1 MRHFLASI
9 LLCAASYV
17 SAGQS
22 QPGWRVVAS
31 TSIDDRIQR
40 ELKDLAVR
48 QHAFPQFSRSVAG
61 GYHRQ
66 TRNGELFIQFER
78 PQSAAAFLAELR
90 QLSSGEAVEPPPEL
104 AREAYVLRATYS
116 PGSGL
121 AQIRVAATSAAGY
134 HYALLRIPDL
144 LATPPDQLSSELI
157 PRPQS
162 VRVVHQ
168 GAEAVIADYPSFPI
182 RGIVEGFYGTPWS
195 YDDRLDVLRFEGQQ
209 RMNTYIYAPKDDP
222 YERKLWRE
230 PYPPEQMQRL
240 GALVAAARENFVHFT
255 YAISPGLSMAYSSEA
270 EFQTLARK
278 LESIGKLGVTDFA
291 LFLDDVP
298 FDLVHPEDQK
308 RFQTLAQA
316 HVYLVNRLYVR
327 LKELSAQ
334 NRLTVCPTT
343 YTNEWGSRDYLR
355 ELGNGVRPEIP
366 LDWTGTEV
374 IPSAITVAQATEW
387 GGYIR
392 RKPLVWDNFP
402 VNDGHP
408 WRLILDPLR
417 GREARLFTVTQG
429 LVSNPMCQ
437 AHASMVPLETVADYL
452 WNPAAYDPEESQHHA
467 LVAQYGAD
475 AVSFLAPILQ
485 IYAAGQ
491 GEEPELTDIFEERRA
506 AIDVPAIESQ
516 ISRLDSALTAMKG
529 QAQFK
534 KLTPE
539 IEPIPDALRAQLDR
553 ILASPAFKHLP
564 DGKIQWDRDQ
574 HLLTAP
580 KIAGQQVLGGDFSKW
595 QSGKVYVLNR
605 SSQLEDG
612 EQWWKGLGQFSARV
626 AFGWDEENLYIG
638 VDVVDPQL
646 YQPFVG
652 RGVEKGDV
660 FRLVFDTAEEIR
672 AGRPAGMYDLYL
684 SPGNFMGTKP
694 SIYCDE
700 DFFPSRPHPHDYDR
714 EIRTAW
720 RKTAAGFSGDIVIP
734 ASFFDVEFGVG
745 QEIRLSFGAHKTLP
759 PQDAL
764 AEDLDQIV
772 FTSKEDKLFPVDAQN
787 PATLQEMVLAGSSM
801 REVAKTRAV
810 P

>member
-1 MRHFLASI
+1 MRRFLAFVLMTVASCLSAAQQPVWTVTSATIDARIQRQLDELAAQQHASI
-9 LLCAASYV
+9 
-17 SAGQS
+17 QFHH
-22 QPGWRVVAS
+22 RVVAGQAY
-31 TSIDDRIQR
+31 RP
-40 ELKDLAVR
+40 
-48 QHAFPQFSRSVAG
+48 HAG
-61 GYHRQ
+61 G
-66 TRNGELFIQFER
+66 LLIQFER
-78 PQSAAAFLAELR
+78 PQGAAAFLAELW
-90 QLSSGEAVEPPPEL
+90 QLSRGEAVEPTPEL

-121 AQIRVAATSAAGY
+121 AQIRVAAISAAGY
-134 HYALLRIPDL
+134 HCALLRIPSL
-144 LATPPDQLSSELI
+144 LGTPPDRLASELI

-168 GAEAVIADYPSFPI
+168 GEEVTIADYPSFPV

-195 YDDRLDVLRFEGQQ
+195 YDDRLDVLHFEGQQ
-209 RMNTYIYAPKDDP
+209 RMNTYIYAPKDDL

-230 PYPPEQMQRL
+230 PYPPEQMKRL
-240 GALVAAARENFVHFT
+240 GALVAAAHENFVHFT

-278 LESIGKLGVTDFA
+278 LESISKLGVTDFA

-298 FDLVHPEDQK
+298 FNLVHPEDQK
-308 RFQTLAQA
+308 RFQTLARA
-316 HVYLVNRLYVR
+316 HVFLINRLYVH
-327 LKELSAQ
+327 LKKLSAQ

-355 ELGNGVRPEIP
+355 ELGNGVRPEIS

-374 IPSAITVAQATEW
+374 ISSGITLAQAAEW

-452 WNPAAYDPEESQHHA
+452 WNSAAYDPEKSQHHA
-467 LVAQYGAD
+467 LVTQYGAD
-475 AVSFLAPILQ
+475 ALSFLAPILQ

-491 GEEPELTDIFEERRA
+491 GEEPDLTDIFEERRP

-534 KLTPE
+534 KLAPE
-539 IEPIPDALRAQLDR
+539 IEPIPDVLRAQLDR

-564 DGKIQWDRDQ
+564 DGKILWDRNK
-574 HLLTAP
+574 HLLAAP
-580 KIAGQQVLGGDFSKW
+580 KIAGRQVLDGDFSKW

-612 EQWWKGLGQFSARV
+612 EQWWKGPGQFSARV

-660 FRLVFDTAEEIR
+660 FRLVFDSAEEIR
-672 AGRPAGMYDLYL
+672 TGRPVGMYDLYL

-700 DFFPSRPHPHDYDR
+700 DFFPPRPHPHDYDR
-714 EIRTAW
+714 EI
-720 RKTAAGFSGDIVIP
+720 KTVWKKTVAGFSGDIVIP
-734 ASFFDVEFGVG
+734 VSFFDVRFGQG
-745 QEIRLSFGAHKTLP
+745 REIRLSFGARKAVLSL
-759 PQDAL
+759 DASG
-764 AEDLDQIV
+764 EDSDQIV
-772 FTSKEDKLFPVDAQN
+772 FSSKEDKLFPVDPEN
-787 PATLQEMVLAGSSM
+787 PASLQEMVLGESS
-801 REVAKTRAV
+801 T

>member
-1 MRHFLASI
+1 MRRFLTLVLMS
-9 LLCAASYV
+9 AASCLPTL
-17 SAGQS
+17 SAGQR
-22 QPGWRVVAS
+22 PVWTVTS
-31 TSIDDRIQR
+31 TTIDARIQR
-40 ELKDLAVR
+40 QLDELAAQ
-48 QHAFPQFSRSVAG
+48 QHAAIRFHHPVVAG
-61 GYHRQ
+61 GPYQPHA
-66 TRNGELFIQFER
+66 GGLLIQFER
-78 PQSAAAFLAELR
+78 PQSATAFLAELM
-90 QLSSGEAVEPPPEL
+90 QQTDGEAVEPTPEL
-104 AREAYVLRATYS
+104 AEEAYVLRATYS
-116 PGSGL
+116 SGSVL
-121 AQIRVAATSAAGY
+121 AQVRIAAVSAAGY
-134 HYALLRIPDL
+134 HYALLRIPSL
-144 LATPPDQLSSELI
+144 LATPPDKLSSELI

-222 YERKLWRE
+222 YERQLWRE
-230 PYPPEQMQRL
+230 PYPPEQLKRL
-240 GALVAAARENFVHFT
+240 GELVATARENFVHFT

-270 EFQTLARK
+270 EFRTLVRK
-278 LESIGKLGVTDFA
+278 LESISKLGVTDFA

-316 HVYLVNRLYVR
+316 HVYLINRLYDH
-327 LKELSAQ
+327 LEKLSAQ

-355 ELGNGVRPEIP
+355 ELGNGVKPEIP

-374 IPSAITVAQATEW
+374 IPSAITVAEAAEW

-417 GREARLFTVTQG
+417 GREAGLRAVTQG

-452 WNPAAYDPEESQHHA
+452 WNPVAYDPERSQRQA
-467 LVAQYGAD
+467 LVSQYGEA
-475 AVSFLAPILQ
+475 SPFLTPILQ
-485 IYAAGQ
+485 VYAAGQ
-491 GEEPELTDIFEERRA
+491 GEEPELAAIFEERRP
-506 AIDVPAIESQ
+506 AIDVPAVESQ

-534 KLTPE
+534 KLVPE
-539 IEPIPDALRAQLDR
+539 IEPIPGMLRAQLDR

-564 DGKIQWDRDQ
+564 DGKIQWDRNQ
-574 HLLTAP
+574 HVLHAT
-580 KIAGQQVLGGDFSKW
+580 KIAGPQILDGDFSKW
-595 QSGKVYVLNR
+595 ESARVYVLNR
-605 SSQLEDG
+605 SSQVEDG
-612 EQWWKGLGQFSARV
+612 QQLWKGPQQFSARV

-638 VDVVDPQL
+638 VDIVDPQL

-652 RGVEKGDV
+652 RGVEKGDT
-660 FRLVFDTAEEIR
+660 FRLVFDTTEEITP
-672 AGRPAGMYDLYL
+672 GRPAGVYDLYL
-684 SPGNFMGTKP
+684 SPGNFMDAKP
-694 SIYCDE
+694 SIYCDD
-700 DFFPSRPHPHDYDR
+700 DFFPPRPHPHDYNR

-720 RKTAAGFSGDIVIP
+720 KKTPAGFSGDIVIP
-734 ASFFDVEFGVG
+734 ALFFEAKFGQG
-745 QEIRLSFGAHKTLP
+745 QQIRLSFGAGKTLP
-759 PQDAL
+759 HQNAS
-764 AEDLDQIV
+764 EDSDQIV
-772 FTSKEDKLFPVDAQN
+772 FSSKEDKLFPVDPEN
-787 PATLQEMVLAGSSM
+787 PASLQEIVLSESPM
-801 REVAKTRAV
+801 

>member
-1 MRHFLASI
+1 
-9 LLCAASYV
+9 
-17 SAGQS
+17 
-22 QPGWRVVAS
+22 
-31 TSIDDRIQR
+31 
-40 ELKDLAVR
+40 LKDLAAR

-61 GYHRQ
+61 GDHRQ
-66 TRNGELFIQFER
+66 TRAGELLIQFER
-78 PQSAAAFLAELR
+78 PQSAAVFLAELR
-90 QLSSGEAVEPPPEL
+90 RISSGEVVDPTPEL
-104 AREAYVLRATYS
+104 VQEAYVLRATYS
-116 PGSGL
+116 PASGL
-121 AQIRVAATSAAGY
+121 SQVRIAATSTAGY
-134 HYALLRIPDL
+134 HYALLRIPGL
-144 LATPPDQLSSELI
+144 LATPPEQLSSELI
-157 PRPQS
+157 PLPQS
-162 VRVVHQ
+162 VHVARDGEEV
-168 GAEAVIADYPSFPI
+168 VIADYPSFSI

-195 YDDRLDVLRFEGQQ
+195 HDDRLDVLRFEGQQ

-222 YERKLWRE
+222 YERKLWRD
-230 PYPPEQMQRL
+230 PYPPEQMKRL

-270 EFQTLARK
+270 EFQTLTRK

-308 RFQTLAQA
+308 RFQTLARA
-316 HVYLVNRLYVR
+316 HVYLINRLYVR
-327 LKELSAQ
+327 LKKLSAQ

-343 YTNEWGSRDYLR
+343 YTNEWGSRDYIR

-402 VNDGHP
+402 VNDGYP

-417 GREARLFTVTQG
+417 GREARLFTATQG
-429 LVSNPMCQ
+429 LLSNPMCQ

-452 WNPAAYDPEESQHHA
+452 WNPAAYDPEKSQHHA
-467 LVAQYGAD
+467 LVTQYGAN

-506 AIDVPAIESQ
+506 AIDVPAIQSQ

-539 IEPIPDALRAQLDR
+539 IEPLPNVLRAQLDR

-574 HLLTAP
+574 HLLVAP
-580 KIAGQQVLGGDFSKW
+580 KITDQQVLDGDFSKW

-612 EQWWKGLGQFSARV
+612 EQWWKGPGQFSARV
-626 AFGWDEENLYIG
+626 AFGWDEQNLYIG

-646 YQPFVG
+646 YQPL
-652 RGVEKGDV
+652 VERSIQKGDA
-660 FRLVFDTAEEIR
+660 FRLVFDAAEEIR
-672 AGRPAGMYDLYL
+672 PGRPVGMYDFYL
-684 SPGNFMGTKP
+684 SPGNFMDTKP

-700 DFFPSRPHPHDYDR
+700 NIFPPRPHPHDYDR
-714 EIRTAW
+714 EI
-720 RKTAAGFSGDIVIP
+720 KTVWKKTVAGFSGDIVIP
-734 ASFFDVEFGVG
+734 ASFFDVRFGQG
-745 QEIRLSFGAHKTLP
+745 QEIGLSFGAQKAVPSL
-759 PQDAL
+759 DASG
-764 AEDLDQIV
+764 EDSDQIV
-772 FTSKEDKLFPVDAQN
+772 FSSKEDKLFPVTPEN
-787 PATLQEMVLAGSSM
+787 PASLQEMLLAGSSI
-801 REVAKTRAV
+801 R
-810 P
+810 

>member
-9 LLCAASYV
+9 LLCVASYV

-22 QPGWRVVAS
+22 QPVWRVVAS
-31 TSIDDRIQR
+31 TSMDNRIQR
-40 ELKDLAVR
+40 ELKDLAAR
-48 QHAFPQFSRSVAG
+48 QHAFPQFSRSAAG
-61 GYHRQ
+61 GDHRQ
-66 TRNGELFIQFER
+66 TQTGELLIQFER
-78 PQSAAAFLAELR
+78 PQNTAAFLAELR
-90 QLSSGEAVEPPPEL
+90 RLSLGEAVEATPEL
-104 AREAYVLRATYS
+104 AKEAYVLRATYS
-116 PGSGL
+116 PGSDL
-121 AQIRVAATSAAGY
+121 AQVRVAAISATGY
-134 HYALLRIPDL
+134 HYALLRIPSL
-144 LATPPDQLSSELI
+144 LATPPDRLASELI

-162 VRVVHQ
+162 LRVIHDGEQVT
-168 GAEAVIADYPSFPI
+168 IADYPSFPI

-195 YDDRLDVLRFEGQQ
+195 HNDRLDALRFEGQQ

-222 YERKLWRE
+222 YERQLWRE
-230 PYPPEQMQRL
+230 PYPPEQMKRL

-270 EFQTLARK
+270 EFQILARK
-278 LESIGKLGVTDFA
+278 LKSISKLGVTDFA

-298 FDLVHPEDQK
+298 FDMVHPEDQK

-316 HVYLVNRLYVR
+316 HVYLINRLYGH
-327 LKELSAQ
+327 LKKLSAQ

-374 IPSAITVAQATEW
+374 IPSAITVAQASEW

-408 WRLILDPLR
+408 WRLIMDPLR
-417 GREARLFTVTQG
+417 GREAGLHTVTQG

-452 WNPAAYDPEESQHHA
+452 WNPPAYDPEKSQHHA
-467 LVAQYGAD
+467 LVSQYGAD
-475 AVSFLAPILQ
+475 ALPFLAPILQ

-491 GEEPELTDIFEERRA
+491 GEEPELTDIFEERRP

-539 IEPIPDALRAQLDR
+539 IEPIPDVLRAQLDH

-564 DGKIQWDRDQ
+564 DGKIQWDPDQ
-574 HLLTAP
+574 HLLAAH
-580 KIAGQQVLGGDFSKW
+580 KIAGSPVLDGDFSKW

-612 EQWWKGLGQFSARV
+612 EQLWKGPDQFSARV

-660 FRLVFDTAEEIR
+660 FHLVFDTAEEIR
-672 AGRPAGMYDLYL
+672 TGRPVGIYNLYL
-684 SPGNFMGTKP
+684 SPGNFMSTKP

-700 DFFPSRPHPHDYDR
+700 NFFPPRPHPHDYNR
-714 EIRTAW
+714 EIKTAW
-720 RKTAAGFSGDIVIP
+720 KKTVAGFSGDIVIP
-734 ASFFDVEFGVG
+734 ASFFDAKFGPG
-745 QEIRLSFGAHKTLP
+745 QEISLSFGAHKTLP
-759 PQDAL
+759 SQDAS

-772 FTSKEDKLFPVDAQN
+772 LSSKEDKLFPVDPGN
-787 PATLQEMVLAGSSM
+787 PASLQEIVLGESS
-801 REVAKTRAV
+801 T